1 MHPTIYGNTYT
12 EVMDLEVY
20 IFHIEKGGVHRLFN
34 VINFF
39 RLALT
44 FPSISKVNSWS
55 NRVSLS

>member
-20 IFHIEKGGVHRLFN
+20 DCSTLLI
-34 VINFF
+34 
-39 RLALT
+39 RLAMT
-44 FPSISKVNSWS
+44 FPSISKVNSWP